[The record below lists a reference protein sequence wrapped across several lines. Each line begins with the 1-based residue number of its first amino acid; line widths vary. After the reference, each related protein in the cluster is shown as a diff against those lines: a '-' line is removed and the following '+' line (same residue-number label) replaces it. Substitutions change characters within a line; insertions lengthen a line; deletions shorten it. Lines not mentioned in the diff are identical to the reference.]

1 VIRRRHRDD
10 VAARRHPAGHP
21 FAMYDRRSQLTLA
34 AVAFLLGLLVVVQLR
49 TQTTSSGLES
59 KSAQDLTGIVGNLNT
74 ENDRLRSQVSDL
86 QTQLDELRSD
96 HAVGASSVEQIQA
109 ELAKIRAWS
118 GLDRVAGQGVTIT
131 VSGDIDARGVNDLL
145 NELRN
150 AGAEAVAIEDVR
162 VVARTTVSGL
172 PGSLDVNGFLLH
184 DPFRIR
190 AIGRPETLV
199 GSLTRA
205 GGIIAQLGATNAAV
219 TIEVEPTETDMTLP
233 ATRVELIPS
242 HGHPHV

>member
-1 VIRRRHRDD
+1 
-10 VAARRHPAGHP
+10 
-21 FAMYDRRSQLTLA
+21 MYDRRSQLTLA

-49 TQTTSSGLES
+49 TQTTSSGLET

-74 ENDRLRSQVSDL
+74 ENDRLRAQVADL

-96 HAVGASSVEQIQA
+96 HAVGSSSVEQIQA
-109 ELAKIRAWS
+109 ALAKIRAWS
-118 GLDRVAGQGVTIT
+118 GLDPVAGQGVTIT
-131 VSGDIDARGVNDLL
+131 VSGDIDATGVNDLL

-150 AGAEAVAIEDVR
+150 AGAEAVALEDVR
-162 VVARTTVSGL
+162 VVARTTVSGV
-172 PGSLDVNGFLLH
+172 PGSLDIGGFLIH

-205 GGIIAQLGATNAAV
+205 GGIIAQLAATDPAV
-219 TIEVEPTETDMTLP
+219 TIEVQPTQSEMTLP
-233 ATRVELIPS
+233 ATRLDLVPS
-242 HGHPHV
+242 HGRPHV